1 MTRRVLIVE
10 DEMVVQLHLARI
22 VEELGCEVVG
32 LAADRDEAMRLAAQR
47 RPELVLMDIHLAS
60 GTDGVDTAT
69 RLTREHD
76 CAVIFIS
83 AYADQATID
92 RTAAV
97 GAAGYLVKPFTPA
110 QVRAAIA
117 TAFASHRRLQQEK
130 GRASALVSLLQPMG
144 GAVFVVD
151 REGRITFA
159 SHSAAEL
166 TGWPVHQTYGRDFL
180 EAVGAQAGG
189 ERVRAAMA
197 QAIAGGA
204 SQSAELQVPLPGG
217 GARTFDVAMEV
228 LADSEAEPGVLL
240 RVGSR
245 APGSSAVPAP
255 APVPAAPAPRAFGAG
270 TRMLVYSHDTFGL
283 GHLRR
288 CTALIRSV
296 CARHPDVS
304 VLLVTGSPMV
314 HRYAMPRGSDYVKLP
329 ALVKVEA
336 EQYEARS
343 LQISSEAIQSL
354 RSSLIL
360 HTVRDYRPNV
370 LLVDHSPTGSMG
382 ELLPSLRW
390 LQERGGCQRILGLRD
405 IVDDPAAVTALWRR
419 TGVYDALAE
428 HYDHLVVYGNAT
440 FYDPV
445 RSYELPPAVAAR
457 ARFVD
462 YVCNDDEAPADSE
475 QTADGQPF
483 VLVTIGG
490 GDGGGDTVIEPFLQM
505 MQTHRHRLPF
515 RAEVLTGPFVA
526 PEVERRLRAL
536 AQGLPVRLQKFIP
549 STAALLRGAEL
560 VIATAGYNTTTDVL
574 SMARRALLIP
584 RVLYR
589 QEQWIRARRL
599 AELGLVGCLH
609 PDQVTPDALFTAVQ
623 DAMRDTPLL
632 RARAQGLPLALP
644 LDGARN
650 FAAFCGSLSV
660 RA

>member
-1 MTRRVLIVE
+1 
-10 DEMVVQLHLARI
+10 
-22 VEELGCEVVG
+22 
-32 LAADRDEAMRLAAQR
+32 
-47 RPELVLMDIHLAS
+47 
-60 GTDGVDTAT
+60 
-69 RLTREHD
+69 
-76 CAVIFIS
+76 
-83 AYADQATID
+83 
-92 RTAAV
+92 
-97 GAAGYLVKPFTPA
+97 
-110 QVRAAIA
+110 
-117 TAFASHRRLQQEK
+117 
-130 GRASALVSLLQPMG
+130 
-144 GAVFVVD
+144 VFVVD
-151 REGRITFA
+151 RAGRITFA
-159 SHSAAEL
+159 SQSAAEL

-197 QAIAGGA
+197 QAIAGRA
-204 SQSAELQVPLPGG
+204 SQTAELQVPLPDGS
-217 GARTFDVAMEV
+217 ARTFDVAMEM
-228 LADSEAEPGVLL
+228 LADNDVEPGVLL
-240 RVGSR
+240 RVGRRTSGAGGGRAGPTPAAAAR
-245 APGSSAVPAP
+245 APAL
-255 APVPAAPAPRAFGAG
+255 RAFGAG

-288 CTALIRSV
+288 CSALIRSV
-296 CARHPDVS
+296 CARHPDAS

-314 HRYAMPRGSDYVKLP
+314 HRYAMPQGSDYVKLP

-419 TGVYDALAE
+419 TGVYDVLAE
-428 HYDHLVVYGNAT
+428 HYDHLVVYGNAA

-462 YVCNDDEAPADSE
+462 FVCNDDEVPVDGE
-475 QTADGQPF
+475 QQEDTQPF

-505 MQTHRHRLPF
+505 MQAHWRRLPF

-526 PEVERRLRAL
+526 PELERRLRAL
-536 AQGLPVRLQKFIP
+536 AQGLPVRLQTFIP
-549 STAALLRGAEL
+549 STAGLLRRAGL

-599 AELGLVGCLH
+599 QELGLVGCLH
-609 PDQVTPDALFTAVQ
+609 PDQVTPDTLFAAVQ

-632 RARAQGLPLALP
+632 RARTQGLP

-650 FAAFCGSLSV
+650 FAAFCGGLSV